1 MFQGAFN
8 RAMGMA
14 TAGIMGAGKLLSGKG
29 VPDVQKELEA
39 QKQLT
44 QRYQYELGKLIY
56 RRDMNLAAGRKK
68 WQPTIDKIEKEFA
81 KKKEESK

>member
-44 QRYQYELGKLIY
+44 QRYQYELGKILDQRKRAQEKASQKWKSMTHEERI
-56 RRDMNLAAGRKK
+56 AARRKK
-68 WQPTIDKIEKEFA
+68 
-81 KKKEESK
+81 